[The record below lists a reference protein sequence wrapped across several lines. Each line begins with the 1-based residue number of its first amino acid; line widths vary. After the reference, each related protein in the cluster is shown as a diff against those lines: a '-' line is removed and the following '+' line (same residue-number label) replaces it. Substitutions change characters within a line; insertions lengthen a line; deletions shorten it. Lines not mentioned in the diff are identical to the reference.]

1 MAQACIYAL
10 LKMPRSHHC
19 ISCQHVFTAGDYEHW
34 KSVPHRYIPGEK
46 YWVICCAHCK
56 LMDVDKD
63 VVKLVAEIRD
73 MKEEMRK
80 MRREIREEMD
90 AMDYQASWN
99 RYHDYDI
106 QQDQQA
112 TPWIPHT
119 HQSSQTDAS

>member
-1 MAQACIYAL
+1 
-10 LKMPRSHHC
+10 
-19 ISCQHVFTAGDYEHW
+19 
-34 KSVPHRYIPGEK
+34 
-46 YWVICCAHCK
+46 
-56 LMDVDKD
+56 MDVDKD

-90 AMDYQASWN
+90 ALDYQGSWN
-99 RYHDYDI
+99 RYHDYEI